1 MRILKIKKEHEGKII
16 YGLSWL
22 GNNTGNRTVEFEV
35 MKVNRKYVK
44 MNRYGRPDN
53 YHPETGVTQVA
64 INSGYGSNSGYK
76 FFDSLAD
83 IGRYNDNR
91 NKIRDIRS
99 YLDYSPDL
107 THAEIDI
114 IHKIIKGR

>member
-16 YGLSWL
+16 YGLGF
-22 GNNTGNRTVEFEV
+22 GNNMSTPTEFEV
-35 MKVNRKYVK
+35 VKVNRKYVK

-53 YHPETGVTQVA
+53 YHPETGATQEA

-99 YLDYSPDL
+99 YFDYSPDL

-114 IHKIIKGR
+114 VHGIIKGR